1 MPNFRALDGTTTPNI
16 VAPTTMLNNVACC
29 CVLVAVICKR
39 CNNSQQHATTCNRV
53 RKQTEHLTSWKTLG
67 VVSTC
72 WSAMLRPLALCTGLS
87 KWQAIS
93 SLPKSR
99 RVRTSSRKKN
109 TCGLI
114 LVSKH
119 LIFSV
124 EVVAYGK
131 FESVINCVR
140 LLEAKRRGEAKYIFK
155 DLQFND
161 SRRLHEL
168 GLRSTDLSYNHIR
181 III

>member
-1 MPNFRALDGTTTPNI
+1 MPNFRALDGTTTPNC
-16 VAPTTMLNNVACC
+16 TNNNVEQC
-29 CVLVAVICKR
+29 CVLLRPCCSGMQTVQQLPTTR
-39 CNNSQQHATTCNRV
+39 NNMQQGEETDATS
-53 RKQTEHLTSWKTLG
+53 TSWKTLG

-87 KWQAIS
+87 KWQAIN

-124 EVVAYGK
+124 GVVAYGK

-168 GLRSTDLSYNHIR
+168 GLRSTDLPYNHIR